1 MIDLRR
7 LRYFIAV
14 AEHLHFGRA
23 AQALAV
29 SQPPLS
35 RQVQALEDDLGTRL
49 LTRTQR
55 SVKLTAAGAA
65 LLPEAKRLLRQAEAL
80 REQAGRAARGET
92 GSLALG
98 FISTA
103 AYNVL
108 PELLAAYRRAHPGV
122 KLALQESTTDVQIA
136 LLRSGDLDVGL
147 VLPPVDDPAIEYRPL
162 FRDKLIVAL
171 PAAWKQFRGRS
182 GSGRASDRIALKSL
196 AQEPFVL
203 FPRKAAPG
211 LHDQIVGF
219 CQRAGFS
226 PRVEQEAT
234 QMQTIV
240 SLVAGGMGVALVP
253 STMRQLQRT
262 GVVYRQLADKS
273 PEFEMGLAWKRG
285 SALATAESFIAMAQ
299 SLTKARR

>member
-1 MIDLRR
+1 MTDIIDLRR
-7 LRYFIAV
+7 LRYFVAV
-14 AEHLHFGRA
+14 AEHLHFGKA

-35 RQVQALEDDLGTRL
+35 RQIQALEDDLGTQL

-55 SVKLTAAGAA
+55 SVKLTTAGAA

-108 PELLAAYRRAHPGV
+108 PELLMAYRRAHSGV
-122 KLALQESTTDVQIA
+122 KLALQESTTDVQTA

-162 FRDKLIVAL
+162 FRDRLIVAL
-171 PAAWKQFRGRS
+171 PASMKEFHGSAS
-182 GSGRASDRIALKSL
+182 GGIAIRSL
-196 AQEPFVL
+196 AQAPFVL

-211 LHDQIVGF
+211 FHDQIVGF

-253 STMRQLQRT
+253 STMSQLQRT
-262 GVVYRQLADKS
+262 GVVYRQLADKA

-285 SALATAESFIAMAQ
+285 SALATAHAFIALAQ
-299 SLTKARR
+299 SLKKARR

>member
-1 MIDLRR
+1 MTDIIDLRR
-7 LRYFIAV
+7 LRYFVAV

-23 AQALAV
+23 AQTLAV

-35 RQVQALEDDLGTRL
+35 RQIQALEDDLGTPL

-55 SVKLTAAGAA
+55 SVKLTTAGAA

-92 GSLALG
+92 GSLSLG

-108 PELLAAYRRAHPGV
+108 PELLMAYRRAHPGV
-122 KLALQESTTDVQIA
+122 KLSLQESTTDVQTA

-162 FRDKLIVAL
+162 FRDRLIVAL
-171 PAAWKQFRGRS
+171 PASMKEFHGSAS
-182 GSGRASDRIALKSL
+182 GGIAIRSL
-196 AQEPFVL
+196 AQAPFVL

-211 LHDQIVGF
+211 FHDQIVGF

-253 STMRQLQRT
+253 STMSQLQRT
-262 GVVYRQLADKS
+262 GVVYRQLADKA

-285 SALATAESFIAMAQ
+285 SALATAQAFIALAQ
-299 SLTKARR
+299 SLKKARR

>member
-108 PELLAAYRRAHPGV
+108 PELLATYRRAHPGV

-147 VLPPVDDPAIEYRPL
+147 VLPPVDDPSIEYRPL